1 MDWIDDPSTNE
12 VRSLEAEHV
21 HELFDPD
28 QFPVTTA
35 EFLEEYGGLEIE
47 YPWGDSERVEAILRT
62 SGMETYRT
70 QDDLQ
75 LALLNGVSRNAVGR
89 PRYSDRGDEPGE
101 TSRRTPRS
109 F

>member
-1 MDWIDDPSTNE
+1 MEWIDSEATDE
-12 VRSLEAEHV
+12 VRSLQAEHI

-28 QFPVTTA
+28 QFPVTTG
-35 EFLEEYGGLEIE
+35 EFLAEYGHLEVE
-47 YPWGDSERVEAILRT
+47 YPWGKSERLGAILRT

-89 PRYSDRGDEPGE
+89 PRYSDRGDEPHEAYTGM
-101 TSRRTPRS
+101 PRS

>member
-1 MDWIDDPSTNE
+1 MDWIDDPSTDE
-12 VRSLEAEHV
+12 VRSLEAEHL
-21 HELFDPD
+21 HELFDPE

-35 EFLEEYGGLEIE
+35 EFLEEYGDLEIE
-47 YPWGDSERVEAILRT
+47 YPWGERERVETILRT

-75 LALLNGVSRNAVGR
+75 LALLNGVSRDAVGR
-89 PRYSDRGDEPGE
+89 PRYSDRGDEPHE
-101 TSRRTPRS
+101 AYKRMPRS